1 MLSHSLWASLVTQ
14 LVKNPPAVEET
25 PVQFLGRE
33 VPLEETGYKLQY
45 SWTSLVAQM
54 VKNLP
59 AIRET
64 RVQSLCWEDPLEEG
78 MVTPP
83 QCSCLENPHRHRRLA
98 GRLQFVGSQRVGH
111 DWAAQ
116 HSTAHTR
123 YNHFFSWNGR
133 HWRPAQFL
141 YFIFLYFTS
150 SWRRGNLQLL
160 VICYYEAKLVYIFI
174 VKGFSQCLL
183 WVLF

>member
-14 LVKNPPAVEET
+14 LVKNPPAIEET
-25 PVQFLGRE
+25 PVQFLGPE

-78 MVTPP
+78 MATPP
-83 QCSCLENPHRHRRLA
+83 QCSCLENLHRHRRLA
-98 GRLQFVGSQRVGH
+98 GRLQFVGSLRVGH
-111 DWAAQ
+111 DWVAQ
-116 HSTAHTR
+116 HSTAQHTLVTIISSPGMGDTGGLPSS
-123 YNHFFSWNGR
+123 YTLSFYILILHGGGGTFSYLSFATMKQN
-133 HWRPAQFL
+133 
-141 YFIFLYFTS
+141 
-150 SWRRGNLQLL
+150 
-160 VICYYEAKLVYIFI
+160 
-174 VKGFSQCLL
+174 
-183 WVLF
+183 